1 MTVKVQN
8 KSKNIWNCVFKYSLL
23 IYPLTIL
30 IAVFLGTVVG
40 IDHGWAMP
48 AWSDGTKMYGM
59 QAVASYLIIFCVA
72 FAWVYIPIIIY
83 QVGYIVYKIL
93 FAVRDTYSKHK

>member
-8 KSKNIWNCVFKYSLL
+8 KSKNIWNRIFKYSLL
-23 IYPLTIL
+23 IYPITIL
-30 IAVFLGTVVG
+30 LALFLGTVIG

-83 QVGYIVYKIL
+83 QVVYMIYKVI
-93 FAVRDTYSKHK
+93 FSFFRTYFEK

>member
-1 MTVKVQN
+1 M
-8 KSKNIWNCVFKYSLL
+8 KSENNSIGRCVFKASLL
-23 IYPLTIL
+23 IYPITIL
-30 IAVFLGTVVG
+30 LALFLGTVIG

-59 QAVASYLIIFCVA
+59 QAVASYLIIFCVV

-83 QVGYIVYKIL
+83 QVGYIIFKFL
-93 FAVRDTYSKHK
+93 FAVKNMYFKE

>member
-8 KSKNIWNCVFKYSLL
+8 KSKNIRNCVFKYSLL

-48 AWSDGTKMYGM
+48 AWSDGTKIYGM

-83 QVGYIVYKIL
+83 QVVYMIYKVI
-93 FAVRDTYSKHK
+93 FSFFRTYFEK